1 MELEGAKRAFRYL
14 QSVGLK
20 IAVFIS
26 DRHRGIAKWIREN
39 QVECAHFFDIWHI
52 ARSITKKMIKLGK
65 EKGCERIADWVK
77 GARNHL
83 YWCATSTKQGFGEM
97 IVAKWKSFM
106 EHVANKHDNHPNNL
120 FKKCAHGD
128 IENRRWIRIGIL
140 ITNYMSLGV

>member
-26 DRHRGIAKWIREN
+26 DCHSGIAKCIREN

-52 ARSITKKMIKLGK
+52 ARSITKMIKLGK

-83 YWCATSTKQGFGEM
+83 YWCATSTKQGFIEM

-106 EHVANKHDNHPNNL
+106 
-120 FKKCAHGD
+120 
-128 IENRRWIRIGIL
+128 
-140 ITNYMSLGV
+140 